1 MELKQSDLAELDQIV
16 ELYRDTFT
24 ASEGPD
30 EGGMIADLSKNL
42 MTTTQ
47 TSDIYIFTAVDQGV
61 IVGAIIFTRLRY
73 DGSDQSVF
81 VLGPVAVHSQE
92 QSKGVGSA
100 LIRHGLDVL
109 QRDGVG
115 LATTYG
121 DPNYYTRFGFI
132 PTSQD
137 DVSAPFSLQYPEGW
151 MVQSLQGQD
160 IPNLTSNCSCVSAF
174 DNPTFW

>member
-1 MELKQSDLAELDQIV
+1 
-16 ELYRDTFT
+16 
-24 ASEGPD
+24 
-30 EGGMIADLSKNL
+30 
-42 MTTTQ
+42 
-47 TSDIYIFTAVDQGV
+47 V

-73 DGSDQSVF
+73 DGPDQSVF
-81 VLGPVAVHSQE
+81 VLGPVAVHTQE
-92 QSKGVGSA
+92 QSEGVGSA

-109 QRDGVG
+109 RRDGVG

-160 IPNLTSNCSCVSAF
+160 IPNLTSKCTCVSAF
-174 DNPTFW
+174 DNPAFW

>member
-47 TSDIYIFTAVDQGV
+47 PSDIYVFTAVDQGV

-81 VLGPVAVHSQE
+81 VLGLSLFTAKNSQKALD
-92 QSKGVGSA
+92 QRSFGMAWMSCSVTVLVLRQPMVTRIITRGLGSFRRPKMTCPHPLA
-100 LIRHGLDVL
+100 FNTLRGGWCNHC
-109 QRDGVG
+109 RDRIFQ
-115 LATTYG
+115 T
-121 DPNYYTRFGFI
+121 
-132 PTSQD
+132 
-137 DVSAPFSLQYPEGW
+137 
-151 MVQSLQGQD
+151 
-160 IPNLTSNCSCVSAF
+160 
-174 DNPTFW
+174 